1 MREIRSKLDTYYG
14 QELERLR
21 SLAAEFART
30 HPASAAPLQGP
41 LADPETERLLE
52 GVAFLTGLI
61 REKCDDEFP
70 EFVQALMELIFPFYL
85 RPVPSISVVAFSSKP
100 GFERTISVPAGTGL
114 PPILVDGS
122 PCRFRTC
129 FDLEV
134 HPLEVL
140 YVGAK
145 AEGNQL
151 AQINMALRL
160 SGLTLK
166 EWQPKG
172 LSFMLGGPVSLAAD
186 ISFLLMGYLD
196 RIILEPV
203 DGGSPCILGA
213 ECLRFTGFD
222 GEATILPYPARSF
235 SGYRTLDE
243 YFLLNAKLLFMELRG
258 WEAWQDTGDGREFRL
273 IFELSR
279 SPLPLSAIT
288 PPQIIISATPVVNL
302 FSAEAEPITL
312 DHRSE
317 KVRILAGGAQR
328 DHFRIH
334 SVEKVVGRIE
344 GTPEEKTYLPLES
357 VGRSTRDNPVYE
369 VSRTISP
376 TDGLPEVYLSFPY
389 PNGASEL
396 QTEIISVDLLCTN
409 GTLPESI
416 GAGDI
421 CGQMEGLSGPLLFKN
436 MIEPTR
442 ATDPPLGDKTLWR
455 LVGHLSLNYLP
466 LANASNLKEL
476 LLLHAF
482 PGREGLPEANS
493 NLRQIEGIV
502 AVSTKPVRRLVRG
515 AVMIGQSVE
524 VVAEGDHFAS
534 LGALYLFGSLLD
546 RFFALYAPMNTFTRF
561 LLKEF
566 RTGETLT
573 WPERMGTRPL
583 L

>member
-1 MREIRSKLDTYYG
+1 
-14 QELERLR
+14 
-21 SLAAEFART
+21 
-30 HPASAAPLQGP
+30 
-41 LADPETERLLE
+41 
-52 GVAFLTGLI
+52 
-61 REKCDDEFP
+61 
-70 EFVQALMELIFPFYL
+70 
-85 RPVPSISVVAFSSKP
+85 
-100 GFERTISVPAGTGL
+100 
-114 PPILVDGS
+114 
-122 PCRFRTC
+122 
-129 FDLEV
+129 
-134 HPLEVL
+134 
-140 YVGAK
+140 
-145 AEGNQL
+145 
-151 AQINMALRL
+151 
-160 SGLTLK
+160 
-166 EWQPKG
+166 
-172 LSFMLGGPVSLAAD
+172 
-186 ISFLLMGYLD
+186 
-196 RIILEPV
+196 
-203 DGGSPCILGA
+203 
-213 ECLRFTGFD
+213 
-222 GEATILPYPARSF
+222 
-235 SGYRTLDE
+235 
-243 YFLLNAKLLFMELRG
+243 MELRG

-369 VSRTISP
+369 VTRTISP

-421 CGQMEGLSGPLLFKN
+421 RGQMEGLSGPLLFKN

-442 ATDPPLGDKTLWR
+442 AIDPPLGDRTLWR